1 MNRSDLASLAEETL
15 AILKAGQYTNPSG
28 QVVNLRKQLRQA
40 KDGTCSYPPEAR
52 VPVPAFP
59 DRRTRIDV
67 VNAST
72 LDVARELAD
81 RDNGHRVAALNFA
94 SAKNPG
100 GGFLS
105 GARAQEESL
114 ARASGLYAMLL
125 DDPMYDHHRALRDPM
140 YTTWV
145 IYSPEV
151 PVFRRNE
158 GPLLD
163 EPYLCSFLTS
173 PAVNVG
179 ALHHRDRR
187 GDEIRRVMQERVER
201 VLGVAALHGH
211 EVLVLGA
218 WGCGVFKNDPEQ
230 IAELFQ
236 IALAGRFRG
245 AFTQVVFAVLDS
257 SGDKRSLGPFE
268 QVFAPALTG
277 NRGGGASTGP
287 RE

>member
-1 MNRSDLASLAEETL
+1 MDESHEKEMKRSDLANLAEETL
-15 AILKAGQYTNPSG
+15 AILQAGQYTSPSG
-28 QVVNLRKQLRQA
+28 RVVDLGKHLREA
-40 KDGTCSYPPEAR
+40 KDGTCGYPPEAR

-59 DRRTRIDV
+59 DRLTRIEV

-72 LDVARELAD
+72 LEVVRALATQ
-81 RDNGHRVAALNFA
+81 GHRVAALNFA

-100 GGFLS
+100 GGFRT

-114 ARASGLYAMLL
+114 ARASGLFAMLL
-125 DDPMYDHHRALRDPM
+125 GDPMYDHHRSRSDPM

-151 PVFRRNE
+151 PVFRLDE
-158 GPLLD
+158 GQLLD
-163 EPYLCSFLTS
+163 EPYFCSFLTS

-179 ALHHRDRR
+179 ALRHRDHR

-201 VLGVAALHGH
+201 VLAVAALHGH

-218 WGCGVFKNDPEQ
+218 WGCGVFQNDPEQ
-230 IAELFQ
+230 IAELFR
-236 IALAGRFRG
+236 IALTGRFHG

-257 SGDKRSLGPFE
+257 SGNRLSLGPFE
-268 QVFAPALTG
+268 RVL
-277 NRGGGASTGP
+277 GAARSADG
-287 RE
+287 